1 MREMS
6 NPTLDLIQKMF
17 HKYYTECFHEICLP
31 NLFEKREFGALL
43 LKEKI
48 MVRHKKFNTSSEL
61 QSFLCSLIPSDVYYS
76 SAYYEQPD
84 APEMGEKN
92 WIGADLI
99 FDIDVDHIP
108 TPCNKIHDEWTCNKC
123 GFFGKGIVPE
133 KCPACGGEKF
143 DDRTWI
149 CEVCLASAKSETIKL
164 LDMLTRDFGFH
175 EKEIRVFFSG
185 HRGYHINVESETVKT
200 LDSVARKEIVDYVS
214 GLGLET
220 ALHGLDEKDLKNLS
234 VNDSGWRRRIAKGMH
249 NFILNAGPDD
259 CKDIGL
265 ETRFA
270 TSIMK
275 AITSNKDAILKSLSG
290 SQNWRTIKGI
300 GPETWKRIIKHSA
313 RQQTASV
320 DTVVTTDIH
329 RLIRLTG
336 ALHGKT
342 GLKKVEFPAAAI
354 DSFDPF
360 RSSIAFKG
368 GTTTVFVSNA
378 PEFRLGDET
387 FGPYQNQKV
396 DLPTAAAVLLICKK
410 RAEVAE

>member
-1 MREMS
+1 
-6 NPTLDLIQKMF
+6 MF
-17 HKYYTECFHEICLP
+17 DDYYKDFSLAESAPIIES
-31 NLFEKREFGALL
+31 REFGFALFGGGML
-43 LKEKI
+43 
-48 MVRHKKFNTSSEL
+48 RHKSFKNREEL
-61 QSFLCSLIPSDVYYS
+61 ESFLRDSIPRDAYFSC
-76 SAYYEQPD
+76 AYYEDPQ
-84 APEMGEKN
+84 AEMEKKG
-92 WIGADLI
+92 WLGADLI
-99 FDIDVDHIP
+99 FDIDADHIS
-108 TPCNKIHDEWTCNKC
+108 TPCNKIHDEWACNTC

-164 LDMLTRDFGFH
+164 LDMLTQDFGFH

-185 HRGYHINVESETVKT
+185 HRGYHIHVESETVKA
-200 LDSVARKEIVDYVS
+200 LDSIARKEIVDYVS
-214 GLGLET
+214 GIGLEMT
-220 ALHGLDEKDLKNLS
+220 LLGLDENDLRNLS
-234 VNDSGWRRRIAKGMH
+234 VKDSGWRRRIARGMY
-249 NFILNAGPDD
+249 NFILSASPDD
-259 CKDIGL
+259 YKSIGL
-265 ETRFA
+265 EKRSA

-275 AITSNKDAILKSLSG
+275 AITRNKDAILG
-290 SQNWRTIKGI
+290 GVGASQPWGTIKGI
-300 GPETWKRIIKHSA
+300 GPETWKRIIEHSA
-313 RQQTASV
+313 KQQTARV

-329 RLIRLTG
+329 RLIRLAG

-342 GLKKVEFPAAAI
+342 GLKKVEFPAATI

-360 RSSIAFKG
+360 KSAIAFKG
-368 GTTTVFVSNA
+368 GKTTVFVSNA

>member
-1 MREMS
+1 
-6 NPTLDLIQKMF
+6 MF
-17 HKYYTECFHEICLP
+17 DDYYKDFSLAESAPIIES
-31 NLFEKREFGALL
+31 REFGFALFEGGML
-43 LKEKI
+43 
-48 MVRHKKFNTSSEL
+48 RHKSFKNRKEL
-61 QSFLCSLIPSDVYYS
+61 ESFLRDSIPRDAYFSC
-76 SAYYEQPD
+76 AYYEDPQ
-84 APEMGEKN
+84 AEMEKKG
-92 WIGADLI
+92 WLGADLI
-99 FDIDVDHIP
+99 FDIDADHIP
-108 TPCNKIHDEWTCNKC
+108 TPCNKIHDEWTCNRC

-149 CEVCLASAKSETIKL
+149 CEVCLASAKLETIKL

-175 EKEIRVFFSG
+175 EKEMRTFFSG
-185 HRGYHINVESETVKT
+185 HRGYHIHVESETVKA
-200 LDSVARKEIVDYVS
+200 LDSIARKEIVDYMS
-214 GLGLET
+214 GLSLET
-220 ALHGLDEKDLKNLS
+220 ALHGLDENDLRNLS
-234 VNDSGWRRRIAKGMH
+234 VNDSGWRGRIAKGMH
-249 NFILNAGPDD
+249 SFILNAGPDD
-259 CKDIGL
+259 YKNIGL
-265 ETRFA
+265 ERPSA

-275 AITSNKDAILKSLSG
+275 AITNNKDAILKSLSG
-290 SQNWRTIKGI
+290 SQPWRTIKGI
-300 GPETWKRIIKHSA
+300 GPATWKRIIEHSA
-313 RQQTASV
+313 KQQTANV

-329 RLIRLTG
+329 RLIRLTD

-342 GLKKVEFPAAAI
+342 GLKKVEFPPAAI

-360 RSSIAFKG
+360 KSAIAFKA

>member
-1 MREMS
+1 MIAR
-6 NPTLDLIQKMF
+6 
-17 HKYYTECFHEICLP
+17 
-31 NLFEKREFGALL
+31 REFGFMFFEGLML
-43 LKEKI
+43 
-48 MVRHKKFNTSSEL
+48 RHKSFKNREELESSL
-61 QSFLCSLIPSDVYYS
+61 RDFVPRDAYFSC
-76 SAYYEQPD
+76 AYYEDPQ
-84 APEMGEKN
+84 AEMEKKG
-92 WIGADLI
+92 WLGADLI
-99 FDIDVDHIP
+99 FDIDADHIP

-164 LDMLTRDFGFH
+164 LDMLTQDFGFH

-185 HRGYHINVESETVKT
+185 HRGYHIHVESETVRT

-214 GLGLET
+214 GIGLET
-220 ALHGLDEKDLKNLS
+220 TLHGLDENSLRNLS
-234 VNDSGWRRRIAKGMH
+234 VNDSGWRGRIAKGMH

-259 CKDIGL
+259 YKNIGL
-265 ETRFA
+265 ERPSA

-275 AITSNKDAILKSLSG
+275 AITNKKDAILKSLSG
-290 SQNWRTIKGI
+290 SQPWRTIKGI
-300 GPETWKRIIKHSA
+300 GPETWKRIIEHSA
-313 RQQTASV
+313 KQQTANV

-329 RLIRLTG
+329 RLIRLAG
-336 ALHGKT
+336 SLHGKT

-360 RSSIAFKG
+360 KSAIAFKA
-368 GTTTVFVSNA
+368 GTTTVSVSNA

-387 FGPYQNQKV
+387 FGPYQNQKA
-396 DLPTAAAVLLICKK
+396 DLPTAAAMLLICKK
-410 RAEVAE
+410 RAEVAQ

>member
-6 NPTLDLIQKMF
+6 DSTPGLIQKMF
-17 HKYYTECFHEICLP
+17 HKYYTECFHEIYLP

-200 LDSVARKEIVDYVS
+200 LDSIARKEIVDYVS

-220 ALHGLDEKDLKNLS
+220 TLLGLDEDDMRSLS
-234 VNDSGWRRRIAKGMH
+234 VKDSGWCRRIAKGMYD
-249 NFILNAGPDD
+249 FILIGERNDYKNIGLAGPSV
-259 CKDIGL
+259 
-265 ETRFA
+265 
-270 TSIMK
+270 TSIVK
-275 AITSNKDAILKSLSG
+275 AITNNKDAILNSLNG
-290 SQNWRTIKGI
+290 SQPWRTIRGI
-300 GPETWKRIIKHSA
+300 GPETWKRIIEHSA
-313 RQQTASV
+313 KQQTASV

-329 RLIRLTG
+329 RLIRLAG
-336 ALHGKT
+336 SLHGKT
-342 GLKKVEFPAAAI
+342 GLKKVKIPASAI

>member
-1 MREMS
+1 MFRE
-6 NPTLDLIQKMF
+6 
-17 HKYYTECFHEICLP
+17 YYAKDFTPDQNILG
-31 NLFEKREFGALL
+31 FEKREFGFASFEGWML
-43 LKEKI
+43 
-48 MVRHKKFNTSSEL
+48 RHKRFSNADEL
-61 QSFLCSLIPSDVYYS
+61 TSFLRDTVPQHAYVSG
-76 SAYYEQPD
+76 AYYD
-84 APEMGEKN
+84 DPEGEMEKKG
-92 WIGADLI
+92 WLGADLL
-99 FDIDVDHIP
+99 FEIDADHIP

-123 GFFGKGIVPE
+123 GFSGKGIVPE

-143 DDRTWI
+143 EDRTWI
-149 CEVCLASAKSETIKL
+149 CEVCLASAKLETIKL

-175 EKEIRVFFSG
+175 EKEIRTFFSG

-220 ALHGLDEKDLKNLS
+220 ALHGLDGNDLRNLG
-234 VNDSGWRRRIAKGMH
+234 VNDSGWRGRIAKGMD

-259 CKDIGL
+259 YKNIGL
-265 ETRFA
+265 ERPSA

-275 AITSNKDAILKSLSG
+275 AITNNKDAILKSLSG
-290 SQNWRTIKGI
+290 SQPWRAIKGI
-300 GPETWKRIIKHSA
+300 GPETWKRIIEHSA
-313 RQQTASV
+313 KQQTANV

-329 RLIRLTG
+329 RLIRLTD

-360 RSSIAFKG
+360 KGAIAFKA

>member
-1 MREMS
+1 M
-6 NPTLDLIQKMF
+6 NPLSSSQSFIRNAF
-17 HKYYTECFHEICLP
+17 RHYYEESRVEAPSLS
-31 NLFEKREFGALL
+31 EKREFGFFTMD
-43 LKEKI
+43 EK
-48 MVRHKKFNTSSEL
+48 MMLRHKSFGSSEDFRE
-61 QSFLCSLIPSDVYYS
+61 FLVSLVPSDVYCS
-76 SAYYEQPD
+76 CAYYEDP
-84 APEMGEKN
+84 AAEMDKKG
-92 WIGADLI
+92 WMGADLI
-99 FDIDVDHIP
+99 FDIDADHIP
-108 TPCNKIHDEWTCNKC
+108 TPCNKIHDEWICNKC
-123 GFFGKGIVPE
+123 GFSGKGIVPE

-143 DDRTWI
+143 EDRTWI
-149 CEVCLASAKSETIKL
+149 CEVCLASAKLETIKL

-175 EKEIRVFFSG
+175 EKEIRTFFSG
-185 HRGYHINVESETVKT
+185 QRGYHIHIESKTVKT
-200 LDSVARKEIVDYVS
+200 LDSIARKEIVDYVS

-220 ALHGLDEKDLKNLS
+220 ALHGLDGNDLRNLG
-234 VNDSGWRRRIAKGMH
+234 VNDSGWRGRIAKGMD

-259 CKDIGL
+259 YKNIGL
-265 ETRFA
+265 ERPSA

-275 AITSNKDAILKSLSG
+275 AITNNKDAILKSLSG
-290 SQNWRTIKGI
+290 SQPWKAIKGI
-300 GPETWKRIIKHSA
+300 GPETWKRIIEHSA
-313 RQQTASV
+313 KQQTANV

-329 RLIRLTG
+329 RLIRVTD

-360 RSSIAFKG
+360 KGAIAFKA

>member
-1 MREMS
+1 MKS
-6 NPTLDLIQKMF
+6 IAFIQRVF
-17 HKYYTECFHEICLP
+17 GDYYKDFSLAESIPMIES
-31 NLFEKREFGALL
+31 REFGFASFEGSML
-43 LKEKI
+43 
-48 MVRHKKFNTSSEL
+48 RHKSFKNREEL
-61 QSFLCSLIPSDVYYS
+61 ESFLRDSIPRDAYFSC
-76 SAYYEQPD
+76 AYYEDPQ
-84 APEMGEKN
+84 AEMEKKG
-92 WIGADLI
+92 WLGADLI
-99 FDIDVDHIP
+99 FDIDADHIP

-123 GFFGKGIVPE
+123 GFFGKGIIPE
-133 KCPACGGEKF
+133 RCPACNGEKF
-143 DDRTWI
+143 DERTWI
-149 CEVCLASAKSETIKL
+149 CEVCLDSAKSETIKL
-164 LDMLTRDFGFH
+164 LDMLTQDFGFH
-175 EKEIRVFFSG
+175 EKEMRVFFSG
-185 HRGYHINVESETVKT
+185 HRGYHIHIESETVKT
-200 LDSVARKEIVDYVS
+200 LDSNARKEIVDYVS

-220 ALHGLDEKDLKNLS
+220 TLHGLDEKDLKNLS
-234 VNDSGWRRRIAKGMH
+234 AKNYGWRRRIAKEMH

-259 CKDIGL
+259 YKNIGL
-265 ETRFA
+265 ERHSA
-270 TSIMK
+270 TSILK